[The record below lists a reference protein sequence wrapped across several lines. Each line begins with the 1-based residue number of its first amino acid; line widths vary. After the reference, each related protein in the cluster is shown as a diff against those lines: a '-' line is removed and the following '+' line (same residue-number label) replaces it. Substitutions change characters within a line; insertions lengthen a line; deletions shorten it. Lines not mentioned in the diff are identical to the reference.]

1 MGVIGVPSFFEWG
14 SDSVYYRRPWE
25 ITADIYGGVKSRSY
39 PGYEAAGYE
48 YLENSEDWGIFVWG
62 TIK

>member
-1 MGVIGVPSFFEWG
+1 M
-14 SDSVYYRRPWE
+14 YYRRPWE

>member
-25 ITADIYGGVKSRSY
+25 ITADIYGGVKSGRY
-39 PGYEAAGYE
+39 PGYEAAGCE